1 MEVKR
6 GLRIEMR
13 RKNAKPEKLIQDT
26 IEFWLSLQRG
36 LVVMPIDNISR
47 YNPTTKM
54 FRPKK
59 QNRGSVFYKGIP
71 DIIVYSS
78 VHGFVGLEVKS
89 EVGRLSPEQKSIQ
102 EAIKGLGGH
111 YLVVRSLDDVMKF
124 FGAPKGL
131 EPIPL
136 KQE

>member
-1 MEVKR
+1 
-6 GLRIEMR
+6 MR

-26 IEFWLSLQRG
+26 IEFWLSLQSG

-71 DIIVYSS
+71 DIIVYSKEK
-78 VHGFVGLEVKS
+78 GFVGLEVKS
-89 EVGRLSPEQKSIQ
+89 EVGRLRPDQKAIQ
-102 EAIKGLGGH
+102 EAIRGLGGH
-111 YLVVRSLDDVMKF
+111 YIVVRSLDDVMAF
-124 FGAPKGL
+124 FGASKGL